1 MKFPIPKRFKNRLGK
16 IFFLSPLFLFLTFF
30 FLILL
35 LGIGV
40 SFLGNEKSIIDFFQ
54 KAPFVGF
61 ANYEEILLSKD
72 SSFLGGFL
80 NALRNSVIYT
90 ICVSTGCVVLGLFG
104 AVLMQQN
111 FKGVGFLRFL
121 LLLSW
126 VVPTY
131 VVGILWGFMWQQNEG
146 VINVLLF
153 DVLHFDVITSFIGAG
168 WEYHAGK
175 LIKPR
180 WLTGQN
186 TIWAIIV
193 PTIWRSWPFYMMMFW
208 VGLSSISRE
217 TYENAEIDGAGKISA
232 FFNITLPQLRPIF
245 ALVILQSVVLNMY
258 SFNLVAM
265 MFGNGSGFPGKFGD
279 LLMTFI
285 YRATFQTW
293 NFGLGAALSTL
304 FMGVMLFAVFF
315 WYRLFREDI

>member
-1 MKFPIPKRFKNRLGK
+1 MKFLSPKSLKNRFGK
-16 IFFLSPLFLFLTFF
+16 FVFLSPLFLFLVFF

-35 LGIGV
+35 TGIGV
-40 SFLGNEKSIIDFFQ
+40 SFLGNEKSIIEFFES
-54 KAPFVGF
+54 APFVGL

-72 SSFLGGFL
+72 SSFLSGFL

-104 AVLMQQN
+104 ALLMRQN
-111 FKGVGFLRFL
+111 FKGVECLRFL

-146 VINVLLF
+146 IINVLLF
-153 DVLHFDVITSFIGAG
+153 DILHFDVITSFIGAH
-168 WEYHAGK
+168 WEYHAGE
-175 LIKPR
+175 LVKPR
-180 WLTGQN
+180 WLTGPN
-186 TIWAIIV
+186 TIWAIII

-208 VGLSSISRE
+208 VGLTSISRE
-217 TYENAEIDGAGKISA
+217 TYENAEIDGAGKISM
-232 FFNITLPQLRPIF
+232 FFYITLPQLRPVL

-285 YRATFQTW
+285 YRVTFQSW

-304 FMGVMLFAVFF
+304 FMGVMLFVIFF